1 MKNCNKCGAQLI
13 DEAVFCTNCG
23 ASLEDN
29 LEETGLPYDDD
40 EMNTTVLDEDIEEI
54 SPFVEEVNQ
63 FAYEEPIK
71 EPDQGTVPPQYV
83 NPMYQDTNNIHQ
95 QIQQVNQLNQ
105 QNQYVQPVPVSQEN
119 TYGQNWNP
127 AQPIVEQPTLKSC
140 YKKFWNNYANFNGRS
155 RRSEYWFVVVMNLII
170 ALVNVIPYV
179 GQGLYGLYALAIIV
193 PTLALIVRRLHDL
206 GKEWYYIFFLLIPIA
221 GQIIMLVWLCT
232 DSQVGAN
239 KFGENPKGIN

>member
-1 MKNCNKCGAQLI
+1 MKICNKCGTQLI

-23 ASLEDN
+23 TSLEND
-29 LEETGLPYDDD
+29 LEATGLLYEDD
-40 EMNTTVLDEDIEEI
+40 EMSTTVLDEDIEEI
-54 SPFVEEVNQ
+54 APIVEEVNQ

-71 EPDQGTVPPQYV
+71 EPNQDTVPPQYV

-95 QIQQVNQLNQ
+95 QTQQTNQVNP
-105 QNQYVQPVPVSQEN
+105 YVQSVPVSQGN

-127 AQPIVEQPTLKSC
+127 AQTAVEQPTLGSC
-140 YKKFWNNYANFNGRS
+140 YKKFWNNYANFNGRA
-155 RRSEYWFVVVMNLII
+155 RRSEYWFVVLMNLII
-170 ALVNVIPYV
+170 GLVNAIPYV
-179 GQGLYGLYALAIIV
+179 GQALYSLYALAIIV